1 MSMQQISRVVRTA
14 LVLAALVII
23 AALVIA
29 PAVMAQSGASTLDT
43 ARARMFLGDW
53 TLTVEGGRGPQ
64 DRPLNIKDVDGKV
77 AAELGGAR
85 GNAITISDITMPAGD
100 LILKFKQMGRGGEVE
115 VLMALTLKNG
125 GLTVKQTINGVDT
138 TGTGVKGVANARGAR
153 GGPRSGPAEGG
164 TAGTVDSVSP
174 TRFAISTPADV
185 MVTIEM
191 TSSTTYRKGT
201 SSTSASAI
209 TKGESV
215 IVLGTVNLGAAK
227 PATITAS
234 QVIVQPVGE
243 GGTATPAATPAA
255 ARVVPFQRGAPS
267 AGKRVGQIPA
277 NYTQGAGTIV
287 GGTEANKATVPA
299 LAAYPGG
306 IVDRVVRLSTG
317 EYEVHNIGVNWPH
330 HIFVNQDF
338 KVLGAE

>member
-1 MSMQQISRVVRTA
+1 MISRVVRIALSVTA
-14 LVLAALVII
+14 ITA
-23 AALVIA
+23 
-29 PAVMAQSGASTLDT
+29 MAQSGVSTLDT
-43 ARARMFLGDW
+43 ASARMFLGNW
-53 TLTVEGGRGPQ
+53 TLTVEAGRGPQ

-77 AAELGGAR
+77 AAELGGGR
-85 GNAITISDITMPAGD
+85 GGPVTITDITMPAGN

-115 VLMALTLKNG
+115 VLMVLTLKDG
-125 GLTVKQTINGVDT
+125 GLTVKQTINGMDT
-138 TGTGVKGVANARGAR
+138 IGTGVKGVANARGGR

-164 TAGTVDSVSP
+164 TAGTVDNVSP
-174 TRFAISTPADV
+174 SSSTILSFAISTPAEV
-185 MVTIEM
+185 MVTIE
-191 TSSTTYRKGT
+191 TTPSTTYRKGT
-201 SSTSASAI
+201 TSTSESAI

-215 IVLGTVNLGAAK
+215 LVLGTVNLGAARQT
-227 PATITAS
+227 TITAS

-243 GGTATPAATPAA
+243 GGSATPAP

-267 AGKRVGQIPA
+267 AGKQVGQIPV
-277 NYTQGAGTIV
+277 NYTQGEGTIV

-306 IVDRVVRLSTG
+306 IVDRVVKLNTG

>member
-1 MSMQQISRVVRTA
+1 MSVQQISRVVRTA
-14 LVLAALVII
+14 LII
-23 AALVIA
+23 AALTIA
-29 PAVMAQSGASTLDT
+29 PAIMAQSGASTLDT

-53 TLTVEGGRGPQ
+53 TLTVEAGRGPQ

-85 GNAITISDITMPAGD
+85 GNPITISDITMPAGD

-125 GLTVKQTINGVDT
+125 GLAVKQTINGMET

-153 GGPRSGPAEGG
+153 GGPRSAPAEGG

-174 TRFAISTPADV
+174 SSFVISTPADV

-215 IVLGTVNLGAAK
+215 LVLGTVNLEAANLT
-227 PATITAS
+227 TITAS
-234 QVIVQPVGE
+234 QVIVQPVAE
-243 GGTATPAATPAA
+243 GGSAATAA

-267 AGKRVGQIPA
+267 VGKHVGQIPT

-306 IVDRVVRLSTG
+306 IVDRVVQLSTG

-330 HIFVNQDF
+330 HIFVDQDF

>member
-1 MSMQQISRVVRTA
+1 MQQISRVVRTA
-14 LVLAALVII
+14 LII
-23 AALVIA
+23 AALAIA

-53 TLTVEGGRGPQ
+53 TLTVEAGRGPQ

-85 GNAITISDITMPAGD
+85 RNLIAISDITMPAGD

-125 GLTVKQTINGVDT
+125 GLTVKQTINGMDT

-153 GGPRSGPAEGG
+153 GGPRSAPAEGG

-174 TRFAISTPADV
+174 SSFAISTPADV

-201 SSTSASAI
+201 GSTSGSAI

-215 IVLGTVNLGAAK
+215 LVLGTVNLGAANLT
-227 PATITAS
+227 TITAS

-243 GGTATPAATPAA
+243 GGSAAPVP

-267 AGKRVGQIPA
+267 AGKHVGQIPA
-277 NYTQGAGTIV
+277 NYTQGVGTIV

-306 IVDRVVRLSTG
+306 IVDRVVQLSTG

>member
-1 MSMQQISRVVRTA
+1 MQQISRVVRTA
-14 LVLAALVII
+14 LII
-23 AALVIA
+23 AALAIA

-53 TLTVEGGRGPQ
+53 TLTVEAGRGPQ

-85 GNAITISDITMPAGD
+85 GNPITISDITMPAGD

-125 GLTVKQTINGVDT
+125 GLTVKQTINGMDT

-174 TRFAISTPADV
+174 SSFAISTLADV

-215 IVLGTVNLGAAK
+215 LVLGTVNLGAANLT
-227 PATITAS
+227 TITAS

-243 GGTATPAATPAA
+243 GGSATPAA
-255 ARVVPFQRGAPS
+255 ASVVPFQRGAPS
-267 AGKRVGQIPA
+267 AGKHVGQIPA
-277 NYTQGAGTIV
+277 NYTQGAGTII

-306 IVDRVVRLSTG
+306 IVDRVVQLSTG

-330 HIFVNQDF
+330 HIFVNQTSRSSAPSN
-338 KVLGAE
+338 GICA